1 MYTLQRYDDPG
12 DHYSPGGR
20 LNLTEVPGWASGLPP
35 GTLVYC
41 WCSSEKLKLTPID
54 TAIGIDMIH
63 RKSVVLAALLAIA
76 TVWTNGSC
84 AIASPLYLAQGE
96 SEAIVDAGDITINY
110 LPVQDANFESVYI
123 ILKETQVFEEIAD
136 AVNSYLALPTDIPVN
151 FMECGEANAF
161 YDPEAQEISM
171 CYELTQAYVDIFTD
185 ENTSDEDYV
194 KEVINATVFTF
205 FHELGHALVHIL
217 ELPIT
222 GKEEDVVDE
231 FAAIMLLQSGDEGVE
246 AALAGVVQFSVDSEQ
261 ETELENLAF
270 WGEHSLSSQRFYNI
284 ACFVYGSDPNGF
296 RYLVENDFLP
306 EGRAQRCEDEYAQK
320 VRSWDILLGP
330 YYK

>member
-1 MYTLQRYDDPG
+1 
-12 DHYSPGGR
+12 
-20 LNLTEVPGWASGLPP
+20 
-35 GTLVYC
+35 
-41 WCSSEKLKLTPID
+41 
-54 TAIGIDMIH
+54 MIH
-63 RKSVVLAALLAIA
+63 RKSVVLAALLATA
-76 TVWTNGSC
+76 TGWISAGC

-96 SEAIVDAGDITINY
+96 SEAIVDTGDITIHY
-110 LPVQDANFESVYI
+110 LPVQDATFESVYT
-123 ILKETQVFEEIAD
+123 ILKETQVFEEIAE

-185 ENTSDEDYV
+185 ENTSDEEYV

-231 FAAIMLLQSGDEGVE
+231 FAAIMLLQSGNEGVE
-246 AALAGVVQFSVDSEQ
+246 ATLAAVAQFSVDSEQ
-261 ETELENLAF
+261 ETELENLSF

-284 ACFVYGSDPNGF
+284 ACFVYGSDPERF
-296 RYLVENDFLP
+296 QYLVEDDFLP
-306 EGRAQRCEDEYAQK
+306 EERAQLCEDEYAQK
-320 VRSWDILLGP
+320 VRSWDALLGP